1 MAFYASGFTGLTA
14 AAFTGITGVMQNFQL
29 VLFLVQVANTPH
41 SWREVSKVLNKQEK
55 RLDVTGSAHKT
66 HVFFLFCCFGS
77 TALTVNLTQ
86 LIVAILKF
94 LQYRTKR
101 F

>member
-55 RLDVTGSAHKT
+55 SLDVTGSAHKT
-66 HVFFLFCCFGS
+66 HVFFSFLLLWLDCSHCKS
-77 TALTVNLTQ
+77 HTAHSSHFKIFTV
-86 LIVAILKF
+86 
-94 LQYRTKR
+94 
-101 F
+101 